1 MYIYFLYH
9 KTKNLFLWPRI
20 LNLLV
25 FCVAVNLPKT
35 EAATSL
41 DYIRCSQCQKSFPG
55 FAAIKAHMQTAHDT
69 NSGSPSPTPGLGSP
83 LGLDPPPT
91 PGGAFA
97 CQQCNLAFAL
107 REHLEKHELVHS
119 PNAQVVSTH
128 YYTHTFCFLRCRN
141 GAVRVLFFFLWCKL
155 GFSCYFVS
163 VAYVIKFLFLGNY
176 QPI

>member
-1 MYIYFLYH
+1 
-9 KTKNLFLWPRI
+9 
-20 LNLLV
+20 
-25 FCVAVNLPKT
+25 LPKT

-119 PNAQVVSTH
+119 PNAQVVSTLKIILWCG
-128 YYTHTFCFLRCRN
+128 T
-141 GAVRVLFFFLWCKL
+141 AAIFFF
-155 GFSCYFVS
+155 
-163 VAYVIKFLFLGNY
+163 
-176 QPI
+176 